1 MDKRDVFL
9 KCGIVEPLP
18 YLLDGGA
25 HIRDKLENPAKI
37 TFEKFVKLSGHT
49 CDCNDLT
56 SLECEVHK
64 NRKRK

>member
-25 HIRDKLENPAKI
+25 HIRDKLEKSAKNYVPKVSEI
-37 TFEKFVKLSGHT
+37 
-49 CDCNDLT
+49 
-56 SLECEVHK
+56 ECGRNEEHF
-64 NRKRK
+64 N